1 MKTAELAEIL
11 NAEIISMPDPDRE
24 VTGGYCG
31 DFLSFVMG
39 RAPENCAWFTIMNNS
54 NVAAV
59 AALTDVSLIVL
70 CENVAPDEL
79 LKKAV
84 INKKIALVV
93 TKLPIFEA
101 ARKMKQ

>member
-1 MKTAELAEIL
+1 MKISELVTRLDAKV
-11 NAEIISMPDPDRE
+11 ISLPDPDRE
-24 VTGGYCG
+24 IDGGYCG

-39 RAPENCAWFTIMNNS
+39 KAPEGCAWFTIMNNT

-59 AALTDVSLIVL
+59 ATLADIGVIVICEDV
-70 CENVAPDEL
+70 EPDEL

-84 INKKIALVV
+84 INKEIALIA

-101 ARKMKQ
+101 ARKM